1 MVVDYAI
8 NWVTDE
14 QIEKIVYGSKRAFIR
29 MEDTTPLGIEEDFQK
44 HNEIQLHIRTLEPR
58 GWLTVT
64 YVDYFK
70 WKELKIQHRL
80 IQKCGFFDRLELKKY
95 LYKLYGDII
104 KDENPYLYYIE
115 FDYKPFPD

>member
-1 MVVDYAI
+1 
-8 NWVTDE
+8 
-14 QIEKIVYGSKRAFIR
+14 
-29 MEDTTPLGIEEDFQK
+29 
-44 HNEIQLHIRTLEPR
+44 
-58 GWLTVT
+58 LTVT